1 VLGEMIKLQNIL
13 NEMIARTLFLESKK
27 LRVFDFDDTLAF
39 TKSYIYVTD
48 KNGNQKKLTPGQ
60 YAMYNER
67 PGDKFDFRDFQSVK
81 EPTELKKV
89 TVVFK
94 RILQKNSDGGV
105 YILTAR
111 PQSVELH
118 IQQYLKD
125 IGINQR
131 IPVVGLESNNPK
143 SKADWIE
150 NQIEKNKFD
159 DVYFADDSIKNVNAV
174 KDMLRTKD
182 VKWRVQHI
190 KH

>member
-1 VLGEMIKLQNIL
+1 MIRLQNIL

-48 KNGNQKKLTPGQ
+48 KNGNKKKLTPGQ

-67 PGDKFDFRDFQSVK
+67 PGDQFDFRDFQSVK

-89 TVVFK
+89 TVVLK

-111 PQSVELH
+111 PQSVEPH
-118 IQQYLKD
+118 F
-125 IGINQR
+125 
-131 IPVVGLESNNPK
+131 NN
-143 SKADWIE
+143 I
-150 NQIEKNKFD
+150 
-159 DVYFADDSIKNVNAV
+159 
-174 KDMLRTKD
+174 
-182 VKWRVQHI
+182 
-190 KH
+190 

>member
-1 VLGEMIKLQNIL
+1 VLGEMIRLQNIL

-89 TVVFK
+89 TVVLK

-111 PQSVELH
+111 PQSVEPH
-118 IQQYLKD
+118 IHQYLKD

-143 SKADWIE
+143 DKANWIE

-174 KDMLRTKD
+174 KDMLRTKN